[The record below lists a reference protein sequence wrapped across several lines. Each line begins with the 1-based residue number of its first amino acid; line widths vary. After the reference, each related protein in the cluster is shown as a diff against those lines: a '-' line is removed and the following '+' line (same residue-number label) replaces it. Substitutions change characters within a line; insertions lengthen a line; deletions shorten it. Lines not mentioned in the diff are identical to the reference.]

1 LGPELQMDQYH
12 RSQAAPPDLCG
23 AMVQQDVLS
32 HRGNQSVPQG
42 LLHLVGCREKG
53 RERLPEDPAKR

>member
-1 LGPELQMDQYH
+1 M
-12 RSQAAPPDLCG
+12 A
-23 AMVQQDVLS
+23 QQHGDS
-32 HRGNQSVPQG
+32 GRGNQSVPQG